1 MAITKPKPLDAWYD
15 YSPSETFDYEEITLA
30 IGGKG
35 IKVYTSVSTLDMID
49 MRNDQALINKLKHDM
64 ALELAN
70 HMMKDKLLEFTE
82 FYDNIS
88 QRYKIS
94 ARCYLAPDDQ
104 VKLLRVNKVI

>member
-1 MAITKPKPLDAWYD
+1 
-15 YSPSETFDYEEITLA
+15 
-30 IGGKG
+30 
-35 IKVYTSVSTLDMID
+35 
-49 MRNDQALINKLKHDM
+49 M

-70 HMMKDKLLEFTE
+70 HMMTDKLLEFTE
-82 FYDNIS
+82 SYDNIS

>member
-1 MAITKPKPLDAWYD
+1 MNIIID
-15 YSPSETFDYEEITLA
+15 YFTTDKTL
-30 IGGKG
+30 KE
-35 IKVYTSVSTLDMID
+35 KTSFLEKNIIFNRSLDMLDI
-49 MRNDQALINKLKHDM
+49 RNDKALRNKLKHDM

-88 QRYKIS
+88 QIYKIS